1 MRETPDLR
9 ASGPDAIRPRRV
21 EAANLSATM
30 SMGPVAEEVSLQA
43 DRLECMRDD
52 RVLFSELSFT
62 VRPGE
67 VLQVEGYNGSGKTSL
82 LRILC
87 GLLLPTRGQVLWSGQ
102 AIDRARSE
110 YLARLSYLGHHN
122 GIKGELSPLENLDF
136 AATLS
141 PRRPDGDPYAVLAHL
156 ALRGFEDV
164 PCRTL
169 SAGQN
174 RRVGLARLLMT
185 RSLLWVLDE
194 PFSSLDRKGMRDLE
208 AIFERHVSHGGM
220 IVLTTHHPVDIGQ
233 CKVQFLDLA
242 ELGQRS

>member
-1 MRETPDLR
+1 MLETPDLR
-9 ASGPDAIRPRRV
+9 TSGPDAIRPRRAETAKPSITTSMEPAA
-21 EAANLSATM
+21 EA
-30 SMGPVAEEVSLQA
+30 VSLRA
-43 DRLECMRDD
+43 ERLECVRDD

-67 VLQVEGYNGSGKTSL
+67 VLQIEGHNGSGKTSL

-87 GLLLPTRGQVLWSGQ
+87 GLLLPTQGQVLWADQ
-102 AIDRARSE
+102 PIDRVRSE

-141 PRRPDGDPYAVLAHL
+141 PRRPDGDPYTVLARL

-174 RRVGLARLLMT
+174 RRVGLARLLIT

-194 PFSSLDRKGMRDLE
+194 PFSSLDRRGMRDLE
-208 AIFERHVSHGGM
+208 AIFEEHVSHGGM
-220 IVLTTHHPVDIGQ
+220 VVLTTHHPVDIGQ

-242 ELGQRS
+242 ELGEQS

>member
-1 MRETPDLR
+1 MLKTAERNE
-9 ASGPDAIRPRRV
+9 ASGASPAIPGD
-21 EAANLSATM
+21 EMPSAFTA
-30 SMGPVAEEVSLQA
+30 GVGGVSLEA
-43 DRLECMRDD
+43 RDLECVRDD
-52 RVLFSELSFT
+52 RVLFSQLSFT

-67 VLQVEGYNGSGKTSL
+67 VLQVEGHNGSGKTSL

-87 GLLLPTRGQVLWSGQ
+87 GLLLPNEGEVLWCGQ
-102 AIDRARSE
+102 PVNRVRSE
-110 YLARLSYLGHHN
+110 FLGELSYLGHHN
-122 GIKGELSPLENLDF
+122 GIKAELTPLENLRF

-141 PRRPDGDPYAVLAHL
+141 LRKAETDPYAVLARF

-174 RRVGLARLLMT
+174 RRVGLARLLMS
-185 RSLLWVLDE
+185 RGLIWVLDE
-194 PFSSLDRKGMRDLE
+194 PFSSLDRKGIGDLE
-208 AIFERHVSHGGM
+208 AIFEEHVGNGGI

-242 ELGQRS
+242 EMGEQS